1 MRAMRSLL
9 LLFILLV
16 ASVPAFA
23 ARECSMVHKAMG
35 WQLGKLVNAKV
46 EERAERPA
54 GPAADG
60 SAPYGQILR
69 LTVKSGETVYTAQCA
84 VGTVGC
90 DPAALA
96 GADEISFVLLDKKAG
111 KTLIFARPDGHLICA
126 LVATPR

>member
-1 MRAMRSLL
+1 MRSFLLISLL
-9 LLFILLV
+9 LV
-16 ASVPAFA
+16 VSVSPGFA

-54 GPAADG
+54 GLAADG

-69 LTVKSGETVYTAQCA
+69 LTVKSSKGVYTAQCA

-96 GADEISFVLLDKKAG
+96 GAD
-111 KTLIFARPDGHLICA
+111 
-126 LVATPR
+126 